1 MYKTAPRINAPLYQK
16 SAKSTANAL
25 FSATF
30 NNYYK
35 GKKPISCLD
44 VRRVLLEASN

>member
-1 MYKTAPRINAPLYQK
+1 MYKTAPRKNAPLYQK

-25 FSATF
+25 FRATF

-35 GKKPISCLD
+35 GNPSSCLD
-44 VRRVLLEASN
+44 VHRVLLEACN